1 MLLLRPA
8 LRQRPL
14 LRLRPARSWGR
25 LQRQYRQGPLK
36 EPMRLLAKGPLRLL
50 LLRKRSPKGWL
61 LRNAPHQRGRP
72 TQRKSPARLLK
83 RNEYKRATSWP
94 VCYRPLADISLTSTN
109 VRFRTRFMYFPRIR
123 QIGSSF
129 GVRVPPIAKSRRER
143 KPMTAMGHKQCNRH
157 VCFIPERGHSD
168 RQVLCRGTTSLT
180 TRLMA
185 DDPLHQQLRRDT
197 TGPRRRIPGYSLRA
211 NSGNQLVRSL
221 RQGGG
226 QVYRLSGRPALRY
239 SRVASARTSRWR
251 RRRLPKIACAA
262 SASSVAVPNRS

>member
-197 TGPRRRIPGYSLRA
+197 TGPRRRIPGYRLPVSCGVLRRGLTLA
-211 NSGNQLVRSL
+211 FLQMMSALPPEADICGAARDVRF
-221 RQGGG
+221 GFI
-226 QVYRLSGRPALRY
+226 SGRSYFSPRY
-239 SRVASARTSRWR
+239 TSQRVHFIR
-251 RRRLPKIACAA
+251 
-262 SASSVAVPNRS
+262 